1 MTKNKPAPQ
10 NADVYEIYGKTA
22 RSRGW
27 DFMVCTSAKEA
38 IDLIESDIDEL
49 DPDPDSG
56 DEVRIVF
63 RRYTPTQMED
73 VIYED

>member
-49 DPDPDSG
+49 DPVLTVAMRCVSYF
-56 DEVRIVF
+56 VAT
-63 RRYTPTQMED
+63 RRHKWRT
-73 VIYED
+73 